1 MGDTY
6 PNQHL
11 EVVVRC
17 YLYRWKVERKPG
29 ESGMPNVRRPPRFRP
44 KFCML
49 LTRLVRKVGRA
60 SSMVLRLHIT
70 STTLPGRGVLIRSA
84 QRRGRGRACDRRASA
99 WGAAVAQRADAG
111 RLGAQDYDV
120 TMLEVGYEDGC
131 AHDRTVHLPL
141 LSPAVVHAGPVVM
154 VPDLAQ
160 SCHGRRTLCPARTGL
175 AG

>member
-1 MGDTY
+1 
-6 PNQHL
+6 
-11 EVVVRC
+11 VRC